1 MKRVA
6 QQSVS
11 SRDDL
16 DALLG
21 AFYKAQLPTPWPAC
35 KAPARS
41 RTLPLRPDSV
51 RPWPV
56 LASRLALAASVALL
70 LLSFW
75 LLPAGRRG
83 DSVKLPTIGDP
94 GARPGGLLA
103 PGATPPRGQPGKRT
117 PDKVKSSIQ
126 LEQGGT
132 GGTNI
137 KITVEELPSNK

>member
-6 QQSVS
+6 VPTVS

-21 AFYKAQLPTPWPAC
+21 AFYRAQLPTPWPAFQ
-35 KAPARS
+35 APARS

-56 LASRLALAASVALL
+56 LASLLALAASVALL
-70 LLSFW
+70 LLGFW
-75 LLPAGRRG
+75 LLPGARRPEG
-83 DSVKLPTIGDP
+83 VKLRGIG
-94 GARPGGLLA
+94 GSEARPGGLLA
-103 PGATPPRGQPGKRT
+103 PGATPSGTQPGKLT

-126 LEQGGT
+126 LEQGGN